1 MAAICGF
8 APAELAGEVA
18 GNDLSPMLAALH
30 DYGETASR
38 WANGG
43 AALGLRSDSAV
54 LGRRIALRTDAEAG
68 LAVAADARLDNRG
81 DLCSAF
87 GLRPSEREDVDDAEL
102 ALRAF
107 KRWGR
112 DCADRLLGDFAFAV
126 YDERKRELF
135 LARDPVGVRPLYYAL
150 GKGRLV
156 FGTSVESVLAAEDV
170 HDELD
175 EIMIADT
182 LTRLYVDDRERTF
195 FRAVRR
201 LPAGHALV
209 FAGGKVR
216 LHRHWRPEKLPRR
229 RPASDDAALEEVLEL
244 LDLAVRDRLTGGP
257 VGVEL
262 SGGLDSTAVTA
273 LTVRQLKREGRPQPF
288 ALTLLPSPKAPLPE
302 GHQREYDAAFRVAKS
317 LDLQVRHRDYSVDDM
332 VRRLRADAFFPGRA
346 SSGMLPLAKELG
358 VHVLMGGYGGDQGGV
373 SHNGRGDCNE
383 LLLRGRLL
391 RFSRIAKERGR
402 SPLRLFAL
410 LCLELLHPRLP
421 ALMRRLRDR
430 PSPPATPRWLIDPD
444 FAQRVRPSPPKVH
457 RTLGVRRLQLRVLRS
472 GQKAKGLEESA
483 AACAAHGL
491 ETRYP
496 MLDRRLLE
504 FALRLP
510 SEYYWRDGEDRW
522 LMRRAIAHLLPEY
535 GDMDPGKRDLAKGA
549 ASATQLAQALPVVRQ
564 LLEDRATPPERAQYL
579 DMPRLLDQLDADRF
593 LAKPKPALLL
603 DALGIL
609 EF

>member
-8 APAELAGEVA
+8 APAELPGEAA
-18 GNDLSPMLAALH
+18 GNDLAPMLAALH
-30 DYGETASR
+30 DYGDGASR

-43 AALGLRSDSAV
+43 AALGLRSDLAV
-54 LGRRIALRTDAEAG
+54 LGRRIALRTDAAAG
-68 LAVAADARLDNRG
+68 LVVAADARLDNRD

-87 GLRPSEREDVDDAEL
+87 GLPPSEREDIDDAEL
-102 ALRAF
+102 VLRAF

-150 GKGRLV
+150 GKRRLV
-156 FGTSVESVLAAEDV
+156 FGTSVDSVLAAEDV

-175 EIMIADT
+175 EIMIAET
-182 LTRLYVDDRERTF
+182 LTRLFVDERERTF

-209 FAGGKVR
+209 FARGKVR

-273 LTVRQLKREGRPQPF
+273 LTVRRLEREGRPPPF
-288 ALTLLPSPKAPLPE
+288 AFTLLPPPKAPLPE
-302 GHQREYDAAFRVAKS
+302 GHQREYDAVLLVAKS
-317 LDLQVRHRDYSVDDM
+317 LGLQTRYRDYAVDDL
-332 VRRLRADAFFPGRA
+332 VRVLRADAFFPGRA

-358 VHVLMGGYGGDQGGV
+358 VRVLIGGYGGDQGGI
-373 SHNGRGDCNE
+373 SHNGNGDYND
-383 LLLRGRLL
+383 LLLSGRLR

-402 SPLRLFAL
+402 SPPRLFAL
-410 LCLELLHPRLP
+410 LCLGLLHPRLP
-421 ALMRRLRDR
+421 TLTRRLRDR
-430 PSPPATPRWLIDPD
+430 PRSRAQLRWLINAD
-444 FAQRVRPSPPKVH
+444 FAQRVRPSPPKFH
-457 RTLGVRRLQLRVLRS
+457 RTLGVRHLQLRTLRG
-472 GQKAKGLEESA
+472 GQKAFGLEEGA

-491 ETRYP
+491 ETRHP

-504 FALRLP
+504 FALCLP
-510 SEYYWRDGEDRW
+510 AEYYWRDGENRW
-522 LMRRAIAHLLPEY
+522 LMRRAIARLLPEY
-535 GDMDPGKRDLAKGA
+535 GDTDPGKRDLVKGA
-549 ASATQLAQALPVVRQ
+549 ASDAQLAQALPIVRR
-564 LLEDRATPPERAQYL
+564 LLEDDAPPPERTQYL
-579 DMPRLLDQLDADRF
+579 DMPRLLDKLDADQF
-593 LAKPKPALLL
+593 LAKPKPAPILN
-603 DALGIL
+603 ALGIL
-609 EF
+609 KF

>member
-8 APAELAGEVA
+8 APAELAGEAA
-18 GNDLSPMLAALH
+18 GNDLAPMLAALH
-30 DYGETASR
+30 DYGDAASR

-43 AALGLRSDSAV
+43 AALGLRSDPAV
-54 LGRRIALRTDAEAG
+54 LGRRIELRTDAAARH
-68 LAVAADARLDNRG
+68 AVAADARLDNR
-81 DLCSAF
+81 DELCSAF
-87 GLRPSEREDVDDAEL
+87 GLRPSEREAIDDAEL
-102 ALRAF
+102 VLRAF

-150 GKGRLV
+150 GKRRLV
-156 FGTSVESVLAAEDV
+156 FGTSVDSVLAAEDV
-170 HDELD
+170 RDELD

-182 LTRLYVDDRERTF
+182 LTRFFVDDRERTF

-209 FAGGKVR
+209 FARGKVR

-244 LDLAVRDRLTGGP
+244 LDLALRDRLTGGP

-273 LTVRQLKREGRPQPF
+273 LTVRHLEREGRPQPF
-288 ALTLLPSPKAPLPE
+288 ALTLLPPPKAPLPE
-302 GHQREYDAAFRVAKS
+302 GHQREYDAALLVAKS
-317 LDLQVRHRDYSVDDM
+317 LNLQVRYHAYSVDDL
-332 VRRLRADAFFPGRA
+332 VRALRADAFFPGRA

-358 VHVLMGGYGGDQGGV
+358 VRVLIGGYGGDQGGV
-373 SHNGRGDCNE
+373 SHNGNGDCNE

-391 RFSRIAKERGR
+391 RFLRVAKARGR
-402 SPLRLFAL
+402 SPPRLFAL

-421 ALMRRLRDR
+421 ALLRRLRDR
-430 PSPPATPRWLIDPD
+430 PPPPAQPRWLVNPD
-444 FAQRVRPSPPKVH
+444 FAQRVRPSPPKVR
-457 RTLGVRRLQLRVLRS
+457 RTLGVRHLQLRMLRS
-472 GQKAKGLEESA
+472 GQKAFALEEGA

-510 SEYYWRDGEDRW
+510 PDYYWRDGQDRW
-522 LMRRAIAHLLPEY
+522 LMRRAIARLLPEY
-535 GDMDPGKRDLAKGA
+535 GNADSGKRDLVKVT
-549 ASATQLAQALPVVRQ
+549 ASATQLAQALPIARR
-564 LLEDRATPPERAQYL
+564 LLEDEALPPERTQYL
-579 DMPRLLDQLDADRF
+579 DMPRLLDKLDADRF
-593 LAKPKPALLL
+593 LAKPKPALIL
-603 DALGIL
+603 DALRIL
-609 EF
+609 KF

>member
-8 APAELAGEVA
+8 APAELAGEAA
-18 GNDLSPMLAALH
+18 GNDLAPMLAALH
-30 DYGETASR
+30 DYGDAASR
-38 WANGG
+38 WTNGG

-54 LGRRIALRTDAEAG
+54 LGRHIALRTDTAAG

-81 DLCSAF
+81 ELCSAF
-87 GLRPSEREDVDDAEL
+87 GLRPSEDIDDAEL
-102 ALRAF
+102 VLRAF

-150 GKGRLV
+150 GKRRLV

-170 HDELD
+170 RDELD
-175 EIMIADT
+175 ETMIADM
-182 LTRLYVDDRERTF
+182 LTRFFVDDRERTF

-209 FAGGKVR
+209 FARGKVR
-216 LHRHWRPEKLPRR
+216 LHRHWHPEKLPRR
-229 RPASDDAALEEVLEL
+229 RPASDDAALEEVVEL

-273 LTVRQLKREGRPQPF
+273 LTVRHLEREGRPPPF
-288 ALTLLPSPKAPLPE
+288 ALTLLPPPKAPLPE
-302 GHQREYDAAFRVAKS
+302 GHQREYDAALLVAKS
-317 LDLQVRHRDYSVDDM
+317 LDLQVRYHDYAVDDL
-332 VRRLRADAFFPGRA
+332 VRRLRADAFFPGRTGA
-346 SSGMLPLAKELG
+346 GMLPLAKELG
-358 VHVLMGGYGGDQGGV
+358 VRVLIGGYGGDQGGV
-373 SHNGRGDCNE
+373 SHDGSGDCRE

-391 RFSRIAKERGR
+391 RLFRIAKERGR
-402 SPLRLFAL
+402 SPPRLFAL

-430 PSPPATPRWLIDPD
+430 PPPPAQPRWLVNPD
-444 FAQRVRPSPPKVH
+444 FARRVRPSPPKVH
-457 RTLGVRRLQLRVLRS
+457 RTLGVRHLQLRMLRS
-472 GQKAKGLEESA
+472 GQKAFALEEGA
-483 AACAAHGL
+483 AACAAYGL

-510 SEYYWRDGEDRW
+510 PEYYRRDGEDRW
-522 LMRRAIAHLLPEY
+522 LMRRAVARLLPEY
-535 GDMDPGKRDLAKGA
+535 GDADSGKRDLVKGA
-549 ASATQLAQALPVVRQ
+549 ASTTQVAQALPIVRR
-564 LLEDRATPPERAQYL
+564 LLEDDTLPPERAQYL
-579 DMPRLLDQLDADRF
+579 DMPRLLDKLDADQF
-593 LAKPKPALLL
+593 LAKPKPALIV
-603 DALGIL
+603 DALRIL
-609 EF
+609 KF